1 MRSLNSF
8 ANHVGSLATQTVETG
23 THRSH
28 CLIFGCT
35 GRSVSANP
43 TKLLLRNPALLS
55 TGRGYPDSARTT
67 SVNNSQAP
75 LSFQL
80 KHIAVG
86 NQLSSKW
93 INDFDYIVSQ
103 NEFGFNPKK
112 VNNNTENEAER
123 QITGDL
129 KIVAHNPKTVHGK
142 KDNKQVSSTGPS
154 KVAFRSKGFIHVLS
168 IAGETK

>member
-8 ANHVGSLATQTVETG
+8 ANHVGSLSTQTVETRA
-23 THRSH
+23 HRSH
-28 CLIFGCT
+28 SLIFGCT
-35 GRSVSANP
+35 GGSVSANP
-43 TKLLLRNPALLS
+43 TKLLLSNPALLS
-55 TGRGYPDSARTT
+55 TGRGYPNSARAT
-67 SVNNSQAP
+67 SVNDSQAP

-103 NEFGFNPKK
+103 NKFGFNPKK
-112 VNNNTENEAER
+112 VNNNAENEAER
-123 QITGDL
+123 QITGNL

-154 KVAFRSKGFIHVLS
+154 KVAFRSKSFIHVLS

>member
-1 MRSLNSF
+1 MQTLNSF
-8 ANHVGSLATQTVETG
+8 ANHVGGLTTQTVEAR
-23 THRSH
+23 THRFHSRILGIGQWNAPAKPAKF
-28 CLIFGCT
+28 LIC
-35 GRSVSANP
+35 
-43 TKLLLRNPALLS
+43 NPALLS
-55 TGRGYPDSARTT
+55 AGRGYPNSARTT
-67 SVNNSQAP
+67 SVNDSQTP
-75 LSFQL
+75 LGFQF

-112 VNNNTENEAER
+112 VNNNAENEAER
-123 QITGDL
+123 QITGYL

-154 KVAFRSKGFIHVLS
+154 KVAFGSKSFIHVLS

>member
-1 MRSLNSF
+1 MQSLYSF
-8 ANHVGSLATQTVETG
+8 ANHVGSLSTQAVQTR

-55 TGRGYPDSARTT
+55 AGRGYPDFARTT
-67 SVNNSQAP
+67 SVNDSQAP
-75 LSFQL
+75 FSFQL

-86 NQLSSKW
+86 NQLSSKG
-93 INDFDYIVSQ
+93 INDFDNIISQ
-103 NEFGFNPKK
+103 NEFGFNPKN
-112 VNNNTENEAER
+112 VNNYAENEAEK
-123 QITGDL
+123 QLADDL
-129 KIVAHNPKTVHGK
+129 KIVVDNPESVNSK

-154 KVAFRSKGFIHVLS
+154 KVASRSKGFIHVLS